1 MTFDFRPWLYW
12 DHATD
17 DDRRAQEAHVAGL
30 RSEIGLEAAGKVYI
44 SPLAA
49 VHTERLRMGDFC
61 YLAAH
66 AYVTGDVS
74 MGRDCTVNPYAV
86 VRGTISLGDAV
97 RIGAHTSLLGF
108 NHGTAPDREVFRQ
121 PITSEGIRIGDDV
134 WIGSN
139 VVILDGVTIGDHA
152 VIGAGSVVTK
162 DVPAWA
168 MVAGNPARAI
178 RDRRTPRDEHPRPAT
193 PSGEQGRPAASSD
206 RQGRSAAPRDLEGR
220 LVAFAER
227 AREQAHDVLARCWT
241 GERYV
246 DRPGAE
252 PTVRA
257 WADAVE
263 IADLLLGGPPPTPT
277 RDEIIAFLRDRQ
289 DPATGLVPEI
299 GAPGSPEAATSEKGA
314 VGGKGA
320 DAGAAG
326 GGEAGEAVIGGQGAA
341 GEGAGEGGLELEG
354 ITAYH
359 ILSVGYALDLLGTRF
374 RHPIRAISELPPAD
388 LIALLDGLDWARG
401 AWTAGSVVD
410 AIGTGLHRN
419 LTDFGLTGP
428 QLETLYGWLLTRCR
442 PTHGMWG
449 EPDSDAGRLHVVN
462 GFYRLTRGTYAQFGL
477 PLPYPERAVD
487 TVLAHARDPRYFG
500 PDTGNACNVLDVI
513 HPLWLT
519 GRQTGHRRAEGESW
533 ARDHLNRAL
542 SGWQDGA
549 GLSFALTTGTGPTRT
564 PGLQGTEMWLAI
576 IWLLADYL
584 GLSDTLGYR
593 PRGVHRPEPAT
604 TSPT

>member
-1 MTFDFRPWLYW
+1 MTFDYCPWLYW

-17 DDRRAQEAHVAGL
+17 DDRRAQEAHIAGL
-30 RSEIGLEAAGKVYI
+30 RESIGLEPAEKVFI

-49 VHTERLRMGDFC
+49 VHTDRLRMGDFC

-66 AYVTGDVS
+66 AYVTGDIS

-86 VRGTISLGDAV
+86 VRGTVSLGDAV

-108 NHGTAPDREVFRQ
+108 NHGTAPDRPVFRQ
-121 PITSEGIRIGDDV
+121 PITSKGIRVGDDV

-139 VVILDGVTIGDHA
+139 VVVLDGVTIGDHA

-168 MVAGNPARAI
+168 MVAGNPARLI
-178 RDRRTPRDEHPRPAT
+178 RDRRTPRDGASRP
-193 PSGEQGRPAASSD
+193 S
-206 RQGRSAAPRDLEGR
+206 APRDLEGR

-227 AREQAHDVLARCWT
+227 ARQQAHDVLARCWD
-241 GERYV
+241 GERYL
-246 DRPGAE
+246 DRPGAA

-263 IADLLLGGPPPTPT
+263 IADLLLGGPPPTPS

-289 DPATGLVPEI
+289 DPITGLVPEI
-299 GAPGSPEAATSEKGA
+299 GAPGSPEAASH
-314 VGGKGA
+314 GGGN
-320 DAGAAG
+320 DGGEDTAGRTGEAAG
-326 GGEAGEAVIGGQGAA
+326 TGSPLQ
-341 GEGAGEGGLELEG
+341 LEG

-359 ILSVGYALDLLGTRF
+359 ILSVGYALDLLGTRC
-374 RHPIRAISELPPAD
+374 RHPIRAVSELPPAD
-388 LIALLDGLDWARG
+388 LIALLDGLDWTRN

-410 AIGTGLHRN
+410 AIGTALYRN
-419 LTDFGLTGP
+419 LADFGLTGP
-428 QLETLYGWLLTRCR
+428 QFETLYGWLLSRCR
-442 PTHGMWG
+442 PAHGMWG
-449 EPDSDAGRLHVVN
+449 EPDSDAGWLQVVN

-487 TVLAHARDPRYFG
+487 TVLAQARDPRYFG

-513 HPLWLT
+513 HPLWLA
-519 GRQTGHRRAEGESW
+519 GRQTRHRRAEGEAW
-533 ARDHLNRAL
+533 AREHLERAL
-542 SGWQDGA
+542 GGWHDGA
-549 GLSFALTTGTGPTRT
+549 GLSFALTSGTGATRT

-576 IWLLADYL
+576 IWLLTDYL

-593 PRGVHRPEPAT
+593 PRGVHRPEPAIT
-604 TSPT
+604 YPVG

>member
-86 VRGTISLGDAV
+86 VRGTIALGDAV

-139 VVILDGVTIGDHA
+139 VVVLDGVTIGDHA

-178 RDRRTPRDEHPRPAT
+178 RDRRTPRNQPPRPAT
-193 PSGEQGRPAASSD
+193 PTD
-206 RQGRSAAPRDLEGR
+206 RQGRSVDPRDLEGR

-263 IADLLLGGPPPTPT
+263 IADLLLGGPPPTPG

-299 GAPGSPEAATSEKGA
+299 GAPGSPEATTSGKGA

-320 DAGAAG
+320 DAGAVG
-326 GGEAGEAVIGGQGAA
+326 GHEALGEA
-341 GEGAGEGGLELEG
+341 AGEGGLELEG
-354 ITAYH
+354 VTAYH
-359 ILSVGYALDLLGTRF
+359 ILSVGYALDLLGIRF

-542 SGWQDGA
+542 GGWQDGA

-604 TSPT
+604 TYPT